1 MSGSVGSFGV
11 TPLAG
16 SNCLKKS
23 MPSRPFSKMEL
34 ERMRLPLPAPY
45 PSVTPRPQ
53 LKAMTLAALVN
64 EPSLG
69 SVSPIVLFEKESA
82 NIP

>member
-1 MSGSVGSFGV
+1 
-11 TPLAG
+11 
-16 SNCLKKS
+16 
-23 MPSRPFSKMEL
+23 
-34 ERMRLPLPAPY
+34 MRLPLPAPY

-69 SVSPIVLFEKESA
+69 SASPIVLLFEKESA